1 MTTGIAQ
8 RSKLEFIRVRE
19 YDEARNTL
27 LPDDFASRPVI
38 RAISTPHDR
47 RTHATLRAI
56 GFGRFESFAAV
67 FGKYLIAA
75 PEALDAAA
83 GHYEGASLFETELLF
98 ALDTLGSKRDAELDA
113 RVAELTHHAAD
124 VARAVNLALSDNEYD
139 KSLHRQPSDNLVLGG
154 ILNAHALELEQEAAL
169 ERGDGPKTDWTRKF
183 EGE

>member
-8 RSKLEFIRVRE
+8 RSQLEFIRIRE
-19 YDEARNTL
+19 CDDARNTL
-27 LPDDFASRPVI
+27 LPDDFASRPVM
-38 RAISTPHDR
+38 RAITTPHDR

-83 GHYEGASLFETELLF
+83 GHYEGSSLFEAELLF
-98 ALDTLGSKRDAELDA
+98 ALGTLGGKRDAELDA
-113 RVAELTHHAAD
+113 RVSELTHHASD
-124 VARAVNLALSDNEYD
+124 VARAVSMALSDNVYD
-139 KSLHRQPSDNLVLGG
+139 KSLHRQPTDSLALGG
-154 ILNAHALELEQEAAL
+154 ILNAHAAELEEKDAL
-169 ERGDGPKTDWTRKF
+169 GRGDGTAHWDRKL

>member
-1 MTTGIAQ
+1 MATGIAQ

-19 YDEARNTL
+19 CDETCNTL
-27 LPDDFASRPVI
+27 LPDDFASRPI
-38 RAISTPHDR
+38 MRAITTPHER

-67 FGKYLIAA
+67 FGKHLIAA

-83 GHYEGASLFETELLF
+83 GHYEGSSLFEAELLF
-98 ALDTLGSKRDAELDA
+98 ALGTLGSKRDAELDA

-124 VARAVNLALSDNEYD
+124 VARAVSMALSDNEYHE
-139 KSLHRQPSDNLVLGG
+139 SLHRQPSDSVALGG
-154 ILNAHALELEQEAAL
+154 ILNAHAQELEQEEAF
-169 ERGDGPKTDWTRKF
+169 ERGDQTYWDRKF